1 MIIPTHAM
9 ILAAGLGTRMRP
21 LTEKTPKPL
30 IDVSGRSMLA
40 RVFDHLDQTNVTRRV
55 VNIHWLGDLIVQSL
69 KDRADVVFSDE
80 SEALLETG
88 GGVRRALPLLGSD
101 PFYVLNADIVW
112 TDGAEASLVRL
123 ARFFDPERMDA
134 LLLLEPLDRA
144 FGYDGKGDFFQE
156 DDGRLRRRAS
166 NEGAPFLFAG
176 VQILHPRLFEGAPD
190 GAFSL
195 NLLYDKAAASGRL
208 FGLPHDGDWY
218 HIGDPAAL
226 FAAEKRIAPFGERRR

>member
-1 MIIPTHAM
+1 MTIPTHAM

-40 RVFDHLDQTNVTRRV
+40 RVFDHLDRTNVIRRV
-55 VNIHWLGDLIVQSL
+55 VNIHWLGDLIVRSL

-88 GGVRRALPLLGSD
+88 GGVRRALPLLGHD

-156 DDGRLRRRAS
+156 EDGRLRRRAS
-166 NEGAPFLFAG
+166 DEIAPFLFAG
-176 VQILHPRLFEGAPD
+176 AQILHPRLFEGAPD

-208 FGLPHDGDWY
+208 FGLAHDGDWY

-226 FAAEKRIAPFGERRR
+226 FAAEKLIAPFGERRR